1 MPKGKPSPEK
11 IRTQFKTNKELTP
24 TKYSDVFKFLDPDE
38 VDRVMITKIK
48 NFGAAKGNQRS
59 TQFAWTEEE
68 LIIRNAVVLD
78 YICKQ
83 GLSRYETAKQ
93 LVIRWGI
100 NISTADRYVRMA
112 IDSLAR
118 FSDEDMKAAR
128 DAYIEQLDNII
139 NSAIEQNRLDT
150 ALKAL
155 KQKAETQGL
164 VVEQKEV
171 KITDIPI
178 KFKFGQEE

>member
-1 MPKGKPSPEK
+1 MPSGKPSPEK
-11 IRTQFKTNKELTP
+11 IRTQNKINKELTP
-24 TKYSDVFKFLDPDE
+24 TKYSDVFEFLDPDE
-38 VDRVMITKIK
+38 VDVMIKTKLN
-48 NFGAAKGNQRS
+48 NFAKIGGARS
-59 TQFAWTEEE
+59 ANHSWSEEE

-83 GLSRYETAKQ
+83 GLSKYETAKQ

-100 NISTADRYVRMA
+100 NISTADRYVKMA

-139 NSAIEQNRLDT
+139 NTAIEQNRLDT

-178 KFKFGQEE
+178 KFKFGQEEK